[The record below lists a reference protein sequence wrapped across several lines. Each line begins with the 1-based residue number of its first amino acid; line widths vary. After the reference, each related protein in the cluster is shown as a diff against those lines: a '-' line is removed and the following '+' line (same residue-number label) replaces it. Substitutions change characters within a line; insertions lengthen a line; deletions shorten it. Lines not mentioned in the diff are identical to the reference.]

1 MMSLMDA
8 IAGTM
13 DHTPEFGPGEHLLV
27 WALRR
32 MVKGKDYG
40 PLVGQEFAD
49 TCGEDGREV
58 LATLHAFLLALI
70 HTCRREL
77 SIGHP
82 GCPSLTADERQVLQ
96 LVAAAQ
102 NGKEAQF
109 DAQLRWL
116 ATDDDRPALA
126 MTARALAFALGHNH
140 LTLTPPASQLPTTCE
155 REALSA

>member
-1 MMSLMDA
+1 MSLMDA
-8 IAGTM
+8 VAGKT

-40 PLVGQEFAD
+40 PLVGREFAD

-58 LATLHAFLLALI
+58 LATLHTFLLALI

-82 GCPSLTADERQVLQ
+82 GCPSLTADERQVLM

-102 NGKEAQF
+102 NGREAQF

-116 ATDDDRPALA
+116 AADDDRPTLA
-126 MTARALAFALGHNH
+126 MTARALATALVYNR

-155 REALSA
+155 REALTA

>member
-1 MMSLMDA
+1 MDA
-8 IAGTM
+8 VTAKS
-13 DHTPEFGPGEHLLV
+13 DHVPEFGPGEHLLV

-32 MVKGKDYG
+32 MVQGKDYG
-40 PLVGQEFAD
+40 PLVGREFAD

-58 LATLHAFLLALI
+58 LATLHTFLLALI

-77 SIGHP
+77 AIGHP
-82 GCPSLTADERQVLQ
+82 GCPSLTADERQVLM

-116 ATDDDRPALA
+116 ALENDRPTLA
-126 MTARALAFALGHNH
+126 MTARALAGALRVNS
-140 LTLTPPASQLPTTCE
+140 LTLVPPAAQLPTTCE